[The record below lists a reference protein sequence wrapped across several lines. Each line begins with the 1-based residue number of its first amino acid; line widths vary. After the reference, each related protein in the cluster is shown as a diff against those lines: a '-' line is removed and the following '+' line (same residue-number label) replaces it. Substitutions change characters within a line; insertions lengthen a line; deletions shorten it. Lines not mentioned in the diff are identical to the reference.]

1 MAAKKE
7 STFVSMVLTLLIV
20 SVVAA
25 TSLAFIYQL
34 TKEPIAKAKL
44 EKQKSAIKDV
54 MPDFNNDPIS
64 DKFKVGIAEDDTM
77 ECYPAYMDDEFL
89 GIAVKSNTMKGFSG
103 EMLVMTGF
111 DPEGTI
117 INTKI
122 LDHKETPGLGDKTQK
137 EKSLSV
143 IENEDG
149 SVDTVWW
156 TKQFSGKKPEFA
168 QEGNFSE
175 PTNIKVSKKGGAI
188 DAITAAT
195 ITSDA
200 YCNAVNRGYQ
210 TFTVAIK
217 QIQKPEQ
224 K

>member
-7 STFVSMVLTLLIV
+7 STFVTMVSTLLIV

-25 TSLAFIYQL
+25 TSLAFIYKL

-64 DKFKVGIAEDDTM
+64 DKYKVGIEAGDSM
-77 ECYPAYMDDEFL
+77 ECYPAYMDNEFL

-103 EMLVMTGF
+103 EMVVMTGF
-111 DPEGTI
+111 DPEGSI

-122 LDHKETPGLGDKTQK
+122 LEHKETPGLGDKTQK

-143 IENEDG
+143 VENEDG
-149 SVDTVWW
+149 SVDSVWW

-168 QEGNFSE
+168 QEGSFNE
-175 PTNIKVSKKGGAI
+175 PKNIKVSKKGGEI

-200 YCNAVNRGYQ
+200 YCDAVNRGYRA
-210 TFTVAIK
+210 FTIAV
-217 QIQKPEQ
+217 EQ
-224 K
+224 LQETEK